1 MQDRG
6 TKLNYM
12 KRKERKKSSRE
23 ERKGKLP
30 LRNWIT
36 LKR

>member
-1 MQDRG
+1 
-6 TKLNYM
+6 M
-12 KRKERKKSSRE
+12 KRKERKRRRRE

-36 LKR
+36 